1 VRYFLGFPCRDQYCS
16 VARSKPDKQEDKQQ
30 EKGGFVSIRKIAF
43 TALLAVAGMAVSSAS
58 MAQFDGFYIGGGFT
72 RFKAFET
79 LDDFFGVPGLRGT
92 GSSED
97 HQGGFNGNVGY
108 GFGLGILHLA
118 VEASY
123 SNQIGKA
130 TLKFNG
136 EEFSD
141 ELKDA
146 AAVSILPGLQL
157 GASAL
162 IYARI
167 GTAQAKFQAASVDT
181 KDKRNGTLFGL
192 GMKGAVHKNLCVVV
206 EYQNYDFKEKDGF
219 KPEAVGVL
227 LGAQYTF

>member
-1 VRYFLGFPCRDQYCS
+1 MSTSCL
-16 VARSKPDKQEDKQQ
+16 
-30 EKGGFVSIRKIAF
+30 
-43 TALLAVAGMAVSSAS
+43 
-58 MAQFDGFYIGGGFT
+58 AQFDGIYIGGGFT
-72 RFKAFET
+72 RFKGFET
-79 LDDFFGVPGLRGT
+79 LDNFFGVPGLRGT

-108 GFGLGILHLA
+108 GFGMSILHLA

-123 SNQIGKA
+123 STQVGKT

-136 EEFSD
+136 QEFSD

-146 AAVSILPGLQL
+146 AAVSIMPGLKL
-157 GASAL
+157 GTSAL

-167 GTAQAKFQAASVDT
+167 GTAQAKFQAQSTDSKDT
-181 KDKRNGTLFGL
+181 RHGTLYGL
-192 GMKGAVHKNLCVVV
+192 GMKGAVHKNLCLVV

-219 KPEAVGVL
+219 KPEAVGVV

>member
-1 VRYFLGFPCRDQYCS
+1 M
-16 VARSKPDKQEDKQQ
+16 
-30 EKGGFVSIRKIAF
+30 SIRKIAF
-43 TALLAVAGMAVSSAS
+43 AALLAVAGMAMSSAS
-58 MAQFDGFYIGGGFT
+58 MAQFDGIYIGGGFT

-79 LDDFFGVPGLRGT
+79 LDNFFGVPGLRGT
-92 GSSED
+92 GSAED

-108 GFGLGILHLA
+108 GFSLSILHLA

-123 SNQIGKA
+123 SNQIGKT

-136 EEFSD
+136 QEFSD

-146 AAVSILPGLQL
+146 AAVSIMPGLKL
-157 GASAL
+157 GTGAL

-167 GTAQAKFQAASVDT
+167 GAAQAKFQAQSVGT
-181 KDKRNGTLFGL
+181 KETRNGTLYGL
-192 GMKGAVHKNLCVVV
+192 GMKGAVHKNLCLVV
-206 EYQNYDFKEKDGF
+206 EYQNYDLKEKDGF